1 MTTWHSGYTSVEISL
16 TKPVVPQIMLTKV
29 LVTPSGFEPLAYR
42 LGGGRSILLSYG
54 AFIKFQLLI
63 MLWKYFSL
71 FLVSSFNIHR
81 TIHGQPRTILGETPD
96 QLHDYLD

>member
-16 TKPVVPQIMLTKV
+16 TKPVVPQRMLTKV

-54 AFIKFQLLI
+54 AK
-63 MLWKYFSL
+63 
-71 FLVSSFNIHR
+71 
-81 TIHGQPRTILGETPD
+81 
-96 QLHDYLD
+96 